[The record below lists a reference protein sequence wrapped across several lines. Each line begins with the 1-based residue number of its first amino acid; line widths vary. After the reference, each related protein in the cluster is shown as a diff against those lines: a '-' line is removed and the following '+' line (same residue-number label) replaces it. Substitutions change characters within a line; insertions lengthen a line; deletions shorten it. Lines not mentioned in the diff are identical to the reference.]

1 MDLVYK
7 FRLQILLVLVG
18 LLLIGVGLYF
28 AKVFDFESHE
38 VEVLGETASESG
50 LIVVEISG
58 AVNKPGVYEFSEGG
72 RVNDLLNKAEGVQ
85 DDADLLWVEKVIN
98 KAAVLKDGQ
107 KIYIP
112 FLNEQSEVMT
122 DNTESVYQSGSQQG
136 DDQTYQSVNINT
148 ATQSDLEVLWGIG
161 PKTAQNIIDQRP
173 YSSVDELLEKNILK
187 SNVFERNK
195 DLLTVY

>member
-85 DDADLLWVEKVIN
+85 DDADPLWVEKVIN

>member
-107 KIYIP
+107 KIYI
-112 FLNEQSEVMT
+112 
-122 DNTESVYQSGSQQG
+122 
-136 DDQTYQSVNINT
+136 
-148 ATQSDLEVLWGIG
+148 
-161 PKTAQNIIDQRP
+161 
-173 YSSVDELLEKNILK
+173 
-187 SNVFERNK
+187 
-195 DLLTVY
+195 